1 MGSHE
6 LTNVSEEPFSVLI
19 SGGGCVGVSC
29 GCVCVCVC
37 VYVCWCARRAPP
49 TYKGASGSVARVLGR
64 KGPQVRC
71 G

>member
-37 VYVCWCARRAPP
+37 VYMCVGVRGGRPLPTKEPLAR
-49 TYKGASGSVARVLGR
+49 
-64 KGPQVRC
+64 
-71 G
+71 